1 MEKCVAPKSL
11 FDEMK
16 QTLKFFDSSVVDIAQ
31 FLELPKELSHCLT
44 VDEAEL
50 YFLSGLYVSK
60 GGGLV
65 MDDKR
70 LQL

>member
-16 QTLKFFDSSVVDIAQ
+16 QTVKSFDSSVVDIAQ
-31 FLELPKELSHCLT
+31 FLELPKELYQCLT

-50 YFLSGLYVSK
+50 YFYSGLYVSK